1 MCEAKNFYLWLLQII
16 GLLGLLAL
24 CLWLSFRPKE
34 PTFTITE
41 FSVPS
46 ISSQKSS
53 APGDAYQDDTV
64 SITLE
69 IKNPNKD
76 SSIYYNDTFF
86 VLYFGQDTVGK
97 RKISSFKQEKDKKIQ
112 DRYNMD
118 ADEKVQRALAN
129 SISNGNAELKADLS
143 TMIRYNTWGIRSKH
157 HAIHLQA
164 TIPVGSDGKISGKK
178 KKIKLHNLYKKWKLR
193 DKRFL

>member
-53 APGDAYQDDTV
+53 APGDAYQDDT
-64 SITLE
+64 
-69 IKNPNKD
+69 
-76 SSIYYNDTFF
+76 
-86 VLYFGQDTVGK
+86 DTVGK